1 MVKIFYFAWLRQKI
15 GKNSENITLPDHVKN
30 IADVID
36 YLCQQSDD
44 YQILKTQNEV
54 INIALNQTYRTSDAS
69 VKAGDEL
76 AFFPPV
82 TGG

>member
-1 MVKIFYFAWLRQKI
+1 MVKIFYFAWLRQKF
-15 GKNSENITLPDHVKN
+15 GKNSENITLTADIKN

-44 YQILKTQNEV
+44 YKILKTQDEV
-54 INIALNQTYRTSDAS
+54 INIALNQTYNTPDAS
-69 VKAGDEL
+69 IKAGDEL